1 MDLNEKPKEITQFDE
16 CLRFHTILT
25 IDIEFPGFITQSP
38 WDFIDKEIYKEFRF
52 NVNQTKLIQLGV
64 TTLDDL
70 GRIGSSWYSDFDFH
84 ADAYSPSTIMFLEK
98 NGLNFKKLK
107 EDGISIASF
116 TKKFSPIIKKLLPKS
131 MEEFATVV
139 VNKVGIVRDLNHMA
153 RFCEG
158 LEDGRLGLERLGKLL
173 NKKKFGMKHNAG
185 SDSLLTTSA
194 HFEMVK

>member
-1 MDLNEKPKEITQFDE
+1 MGGRNQTRSRRKKPLIWKVWASNFDSEITQFDE
-16 CLRFHTILT
+16 CLRSHTILT

-38 WDFIDKEIYKEFRF
+38 WDSIDKEIYKEFRF

-107 EDGISIASF
+107 ERWNIHCFI
-116 TKKFSPIIKKLLPKS
+116 
-131 MEEFATVV
+131 
-139 VNKVGIVRDLNHMA
+139 H
-153 RFCEG
+153 
-158 LEDGRLGLERLGKLL
+158 
-173 NKKKFGMKHNAG
+173 
-185 SDSLLTTSA
+185 
-194 HFEMVK
+194 